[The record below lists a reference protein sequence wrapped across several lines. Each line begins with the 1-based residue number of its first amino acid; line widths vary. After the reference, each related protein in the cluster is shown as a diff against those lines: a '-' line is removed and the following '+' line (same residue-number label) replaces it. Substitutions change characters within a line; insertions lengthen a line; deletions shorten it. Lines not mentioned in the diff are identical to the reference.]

1 MREIGSYDNKSFSH
15 PVIAKES
22 IVHEKSLSRISK
34 LN

>member
-1 MREIGSYDNKSFSH
+1 MIETASYDNKFFFR

-22 IVHEKSLSRISK
+22 IVHEKSLSRVNK